1 MTDEERAEEQSKKM
15 DRVVA
20 KAWAD
25 EDFKRKLVSNPE
37 QTLKA
42 EGVEIPGGK
51 KVKVVEN
58 TDKLVHIIPK
68 IGRDVRLLKNTEE
81 LVHFV
86 LPAKPAESELS
97 DEMLDQV
104 AGGKRQWSSK
114 GQERN
119 CGGFSCKES
128 GCGGCRG

>member
-1 MTDEERAEEQSKKM
+1 MTPEETAEEQSKKM
-15 DRVVA
+15 DRLIA
-20 KAWAD
+20 RAWAD
-25 EDFKRKLVSNPE
+25 DAFKRKLMSNPE
-37 QTLKA
+37 ETLKA

-58 TDKLVHIIPK
+58 TEKLVHIIPK
-68 IGRDVRLLKNTEE
+68 VGREVRLLENTDEV
-81 LVHFV
+81 VHFV
-86 LPAKPAESELS
+86 LPVKPPEGELS
-97 DEMLDQV
+97 DEVLDQV
-104 AGGKRQWSSK
+104 AGGKRQWSSR